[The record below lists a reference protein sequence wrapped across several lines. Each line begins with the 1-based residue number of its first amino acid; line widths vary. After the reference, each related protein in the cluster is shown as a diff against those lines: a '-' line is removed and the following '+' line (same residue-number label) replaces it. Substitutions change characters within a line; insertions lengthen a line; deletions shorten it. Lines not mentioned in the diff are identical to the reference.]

1 MTGGRLVGLE
11 GLRGIA
17 ALCVLAFHAAMIA
30 TGKSHGPA
38 YLAVDFFFMLSGFIM
53 ARTYEQRFADG
64 LSAGTFMVTR
74 LRRLWPVMALGG
86 LIGIPVLAGKLDE
99 GLVMIVVL
107 NLLLIP
113 TPVDDEV
120 FPLNGPAWSIFLELF
135 ANLAHVLVLRRLS
148 TRTLAWWIALL
159 LVPVTWMALDR
170 GLAVGAR
177 PETMLLGIPR
187 VLLPYSIGVLIWRL
201 WEDAPPLHVS
211 KLFAFAAMP
220 VLFGGLAMI
229 GGRSWVFDLLFVVLV
244 CPLLIFGGMRLQG
257 RMPMVAAA
265 GAISF
270 PLYAVHLPVLELAKA
285 SGAGVA
291 VGVVLSLVVA
301 GLVAALPPGALMRLL
316 ALPRSLALG
325 LSRR

>member
-17 ALCVLAFHAAMIA
+17 ALCVLAFHAAMIE
-30 TGKSHGPA
+30 TGRSHGPA

-64 LSAGTFMVTR
+64 LGAGAFMAAR

-86 LIGIPVLAGKLDE
+86 VIGIPVLAGKLDE
-99 GLVMIVVL
+99 GLVMIIAL

-113 TPVDDEV
+113 TPIDDEV

-135 ANLAHVLVLRRLS
+135 ANLAHVLVLRHLS
-148 TRTLAWWIALL
+148 TRTLAWWTALL
-159 LVPVTWMALDR
+159 LVPVTWMVMDH

-177 PETMLLGIPR
+177 PETMLLGVPR
-187 VLLPYSIGVLIWRL
+187 VLLPYAIGMLIWRL
-201 WEDAPPLHVS
+201 WGDTPPLRVS

-220 VLFGGLAMI
+220 VLFGGLAML
-229 GGRSWVFDLLFVVLV
+229 GVRSWVFDLLFVVLV
-244 CPLLIFGGMRLQG
+244 CPLLIAGGLRLQG
-257 RMPMVAAA
+257 RMPVVVAA

-270 PLYAVHLPVLELAKA
+270 PLYAVHLPILELAKA
-285 SGAGVA
+285 RGAGVA
-291 VGVVLSLVVA
+291 VGVVLSLAVA
-301 GLVAALPPGALMRLL
+301 GLVAALPHGALWRIL
-316 ALPRSLALG
+316 ALPRSLPLG